1 VRFLLD
7 VNVLV
12 ALFDDAHAYSAKA
25 NAFIAKTG
33 VKIASCPLTE
43 NGIVRVMNAGQYAQR
58 AIGFERVRTQLNA
71 MSAELDHE
79 FWPDDVSIREAR
91 HIDLGKIHGHTQIS
105 DAYLLALAVSRGGA
119 LLTVDQRI
127 SLGAVPGATTDNL
140 LVLQ

>member
-1 VRFLLD
+1 MSVPILPSCGLRRG
-7 VNVLV
+7 
-12 ALFDDAHAYSAKA
+12 ALAAWHTLG
-25 NAFIAKTG
+25 NA
-33 VKIASCPLTE
+33 
-43 NGIVRVMNAGQYAQR
+43 NAGQYAQR

-79 FWPDDVSIREAR
+79 FWPDNVSIREAR
-91 HIDLGKIHGHTQIS
+91 HIDLSKIHGHNQIT

-119 LLTVDQRI
+119 LLTFDQRI